1 MREKAIRKH
10 LNQNWLIDTPNII
23 NKLKSELT
31 FKVTSSTSNNKR
43 NIIRFSFSMLSL
55 LLGVFIIT
63 ISLNFLP
70 NLLNEKSVPSPND
83 GFLSEQP
90 NDSFPFLS
98 IENIIEITQNDIP
111 LNDEK
116 KALFIE
122 NFNGLSSY
130 SYYDSSID
138 KTVIPGLD
146 FEIELNEIIVE
157 TNKSKKIKVFLSKDG
172 LIIIQDNDKSYYYH
186 DNELFKDFLP

>member
-23 NKLKSELT
+23 DKLKSQLT
-31 FKVTSSTSNNKR
+31 FKATSSTSNNKH

-55 LLGVFIIT
+55 LLGIFIIT

-70 NLLNEKSVPSPND
+70 NLLNDKSVPSPND
-83 GFLSEQP
+83 NLLFEQP

-98 IENIIEITQNDIP
+98 NENIIEITQNDIP

-122 NFNGLSSY
+122 KFNELSSY
-130 SYYDSSID
+130 SYRDSSND
-138 KTVIPGLD
+138 KTVMPGVD
-146 FEIELNEIIVE
+146 VKIELNEIIVE
-157 TNKSKKIKVFLSKDG
+157 TTKSKKIKVFLSKDG
-172 LIIIQDNDKSYYYH
+172 LIIIQDNDNSYYYH